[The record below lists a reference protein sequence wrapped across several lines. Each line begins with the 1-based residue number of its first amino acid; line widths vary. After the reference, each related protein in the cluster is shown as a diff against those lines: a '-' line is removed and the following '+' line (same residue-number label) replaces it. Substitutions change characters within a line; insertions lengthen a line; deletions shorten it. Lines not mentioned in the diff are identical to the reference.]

1 MALFDSSMIRYQ
13 FMMAVLF
20 LFMAVY
26 TSIFAD
32 LHAPDVCLG
41 PIMPN
46 ITQTGAPI
54 RLLANTTSNATIIS
68 YSSTSGAISA
78 ASG

>member
-32 LHAPDVCLG
+32 LHSPDVCLG

-46 ITQTGAPI
+46 IT
-54 RLLANTTSNATIIS
+54 
-68 YSSTSGAISA
+68 
-78 ASG
+78 